1 MEPSTLVRS
10 RSERSNR
17 YAVIAILCAL
27 LLMGVVTHAQ
37 TSRAASGQSYVERGY
52 MWLEK
57 GEIERALAD
66 FDRALALAPLNS
78 EVG

>member
-1 MEPSTLVRS
+1 
-10 RSERSNR
+10 
-17 YAVIAILCAL
+17 
-27 LLMGVVTHAQ
+27 MGVVTHAQ